1 MAHFAKQITGR
12 KWFRR
17 YTLTLL
23 IIKSR
28 CCMGSLSDE
37 IHALLYT
44 LTINGLVDLHSTY
57 WHMTRWDHST
67 SKSAAKSSSKTTAKS
82 PIHSRWEAQ
91 WWSRAGRTQQQ
102 QQGQQSDASLS
113 SRACKQKRNSK
124 LKLATCLLYFG
135 VGAGMRATNPSCL
148 ITWGWS
154 RRSPT
159 KTPCSS
165 SCGGKSCNVFCIC
178 TMYTATRRGVLGFTL
193 VTLVTSQLESHH

>member
-1 MAHFAKQITGR
+1 MI
-12 KWFRR
+12 RR
-17 YTLTLL
+17 CGFLRRHTRLD
-23 IIKSR
+23 S
-28 CCMGSLSDE
+28 GSLRQ
-37 IHALLYT
+37 T
-44 LTINGLVDLHSTY
+44 KKWVDLHSTY

-135 VGAGMRATNPSCL
+135 VGAEKRATNPSCL

-165 SCGGKSCNVFCIC
+165 SCGGKSCIVFLPCTLPRGGVYWVLHPWWSRNVLRDASPC
-178 TMYTATRRGVLGFTL
+178 
-193 VTLVTSQLESHH
+193 